1 VPENGEPILLSAFGP
16 WDKAKDF
23 INPTP
28 IRIAGYDMPLAYGKH
43 RFEIDD
49 SIAICEA
56 CHMMIRA
63 TEVDLEKDGVC
74 TPIFGKDL
82 GL

>member
-1 VPENGEPILLSAFGP
+1 MIE
-16 WDKAKDF
+16 KDF

-49 SIAICEA
+49 SIAICQA